1 MMRDVGIDGGM
12 RVAAGRRRTALGRTV
27 AGAVALGAL
36 ALALVVPPTDGPA
49 AASPPAAGGSGA
61 LTLAGTGTPGFTGDG
76 GPATAARLDAP
87 GGIAEDGAGD
97 LFIADT
103 GNCRVREVPART
115 GDAYGR
121 HLRAGTLVT
130 LAGGPCRRTA
140 ADPPPTAVALDRDG
154 DLFVAYASAD
164 RVAVLPAA
172 SGTVLGV
179 PVVRGR
185 LTTVAGDGTPGDG
198 GDGGPAVRSGLDD
211 PGGLA
216 ADATGDLFIADTGN
230 CRIRMVADATGVH
243 FGVAAVT
250 GEMTTVAGDG
260 ICGSAGD
267 GGPAGQAEIW
277 DPGALAVDPDGDLLV
292 ADQGNRTIRVLA
304 GGSTTVLGVAVAAG
318 DVATVAGEG
327 SYGPYLVDGLSA
339 LNETAELNFPTG
351 LAVDAH
357 GDLFV
362 ADGAMHAI
370 RMVPAAATVLRGRPA
385 AADDMYTVA
394 GALSVDNLDS
404 RTSWI
409 QTRMLDP
416 TGLAVA
422 PDGRL
427 VYADAGADEVRELPA
442 GS

>member
-1 MMRDVGIDGGM
+1 
-12 RVAAGRRRTALGRTV
+12 
-27 AGAVALGAL
+27 
-36 ALALVVPPTDGPA
+36 
-49 AASPPAAGGSGA
+49 
-61 LTLAGTGTPGFTGDG
+61 
-76 GPATAARLDAP
+76 
-87 GGIAEDGAGD
+87 
-97 LFIADT
+97 
-103 GNCRVREVPART
+103 
-115 GDAYGR
+115 
-121 HLRAGTLVT
+121 
-130 LAGGPCRRTA
+130 
-140 ADPPPTAVALDRDG
+140 VALDRDG

-230 CRIRMVADATGVH
+230 CRIRMVAGATGVR
-243 FGVAAVT
+243 FGVTAVA